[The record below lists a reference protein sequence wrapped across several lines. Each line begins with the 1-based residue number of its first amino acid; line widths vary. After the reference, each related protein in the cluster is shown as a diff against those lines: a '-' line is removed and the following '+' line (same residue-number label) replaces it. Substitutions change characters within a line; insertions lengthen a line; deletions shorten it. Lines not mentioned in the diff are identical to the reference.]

1 MRFDPALDVKIT
13 RQPMGFEYG
22 SLVFGPKAEC
32 RSLDAIRWGLFD
44 PACQGPDPVY
54 AIAMDVGK
62 EKQREELCRR
72 NLLFGVVTYAS
83 GRLGTEPVRSPGHLH
98 KVSHRNNCS
107 APEIFEIW
115 EGRAL
120 VYMQEFAADNAGR
133 CFAVEAKAGDVVVV
147 PPAWAHAAISAD
159 PTEPLSFG
167 AWCDRDYGF
176 VYDPLRARKGL
187 AWYPVLENGSL
198 QWHRNARYLESRLEI
213 VAARTY
219 PELGLSGRKPI
230 YARFED
236 SPESVQWVSEP
247 QLVRN
252 VWPLFHP

>member
-22 SLVFGPKAEC
+22 LHVFGPKTEY
-32 RSLDAIRWGLFD
+32 RSLDAIRWGLFN

-54 AIAMDVGK
+54 AIAMGVGK
-62 EKQREELCRR
+62 EDQREELCRR
-72 NLLFGVVTYAS
+72 NLLFGVVTYAA
-83 GRLGTEPVRSPGHLH
+83 GRLGGEPVRSPGHLH
-98 KVSHRNNCS
+98 KVSRHNNCS

-115 EGRAL
+115 EGCA
-120 VYMQEFAADNAGR
+120 VIYMQEFAAHNAGR
-133 CFAVEAKAGDVVVV
+133 CFEVEAKAGDVVVV
-147 PPAWAHAAISAD
+147 PPAWAHAAISTD
-159 PTEPLSFG
+159 PTDPLTFG

-176 VYDPLRARKGL
+176 VYDELRARKGL

-198 QWHRNARYLESRLEI
+198 QWQRNTRYQESRLEI

-219 PELGLSGRKPI
+219 PELGLPGRKPI

-247 QLVRN
+247 QLVRS
-252 VWPLFHP
+252 VWPQFHP